1 MRRTFAL
8 TAAFIIALPA
18 FAFAQSEEDR
28 SGAKSDE
35 SSYSGRSSTA
45 PDALSNGGPDS
56 EIGAHTSVRDS
67 KNGYDSDDA
76 H

>member
-1 MRRTFAL
+1 MRKTFAL

-18 FAFAQSEEDR
+18 FAFAQSGEDR
-28 SGAKSDE
+28 SGARSND
-35 SSYSGRSSTA
+35 SSYSGRSTA